1 MNTIN
6 TVKSHKVECSEGILD
21 ELIKAVEQ
29 FDLHTTNILL
39 GHPLDLLE
47 MDMKQF
53 PSNCYFI
60 SEHSAKRGEL
70 LMIKDGELK
79 ELLYNFV
86 KNNPDR
92 VFRGENDFEE

>member
-1 MNTIN
+1 MKEFTGYEEVFDNF
-6 TVKSHKVECSEGILD
+6 
-21 ELIKAVEQ
+21 IKAVEQ

-60 SEHSAKRGEL
+60 SEHLAKRGEL

-86 KNNPDR
+86 KDNPDR
-92 VFRGENDFEE
+92 VFRGENDCKEYGYEICM